1 MIYRLHADDRRAA
14 WQQSRVSVETWD
26 LQNIWK
32 CARKISYTFMR
43 SFNFSTAVDDGTW
56 NTLDVIIFTNC
67 PKSDTDDDESLKSI
81 KFLILTN
88 MRDLPPHHHLNA
100 HTYGLFWLGKTLKPL
115 SRRNNC
121 FEYGEWHTHESERA
135 KRRNAKRENSK
146 NEFAH
151 SKYRHASD
159 IYLKW
164 LPSFF
169 VLGCDRL
176 CFCSATF
183 SSLPEI
189 YGEARECKNVS
200 STDLECQS
208 FSVHC
213 LSPPIH
219 YSSTSVQSKSWL
231 SSLFIN
237 TSHITSPK
245 WPGMFVCSSTCV
257 LNRGHA
263 RLFDLIRN

>member
-1 MIYRLHADDRRAA
+1 MIGARHGNSQEFQLRLEICKTSGNVREKFLTHLCDLSTSQLQLTMAPEILST
-14 WQQSRVSVETWD
+14 WSSSRTA
-26 LQNIWK
+26 QNQTLTMMN
-32 CARKISYTFMR
+32 R
-43 SFNFSTAVDDGTW
+43 W
-56 NTLDVIIFTNC
+56 NQL
-67 PKSDTDDDESLKSI
+67 

-88 MRDLPPHHHLNA
+88 MRDLPPHHHLDA

-176 CFCSATF
+176 CFFSATF

-200 STDLECQS
+200 STDLEFQS